1 VKGKLTGTELA
12 RAACG
17 LFQAGGFSARMVY
30 LFDTSRA
37 YSGQAIIEV
46 FWGKRW
52 CAEKNQ

>member
-46 FWGKRW
+46 FWGDRW
-52 CAEKNQ
+52 GAEKNQ